1 MRINCFVIIYLAG
14 IFDNVK
20 RNFKPEKGKSYVI
33 CPNHQSYLDILMTYI
48 VFPQYFH
55 FLGKIELR
63 RIPLFNIFF
72 MRMNIG
78 VDRASK
84 TASHKAY
91 RRACVDIDKGISIA
105 IFPEG
110 TIPDCTPQLGKFKNG
125 AFKLAIEKQVPI
137 VPITYKT
144 NWKLLSDVGH
154 KVYGG
159 QPGLSNVV
167 LHKPISTVG
176 MTEDDLDKLK
186 TIYREIVGA
195 AL

>member
-14 IFDNVK
+14 IYNK
-20 RNFKPEKGKSYVI
+20 TRRNFKPHKGQAYII
-33 CPNHQSYLDILMTYI
+33 CPNHQSYIDILMTYI
-48 VFPQYFH
+48 VFPEYFH

-91 RRACVDIDKGISIA
+91 LRACNDIDKGISIA

-110 TIPDCTPQLGKFKNG
+110 TIPDSTPQLGKFKNG

-137 VPITYKT
+137 VPVTFKT
-144 NWKLLSDVGH
+144 NWKLLPDVCH

-159 QPGLSNVV
+159 QPGPSITI
-167 LHKPISTVG
+167 LHKPINTTG
-176 MTEDDLDKLK
+176 LTENDLDKLK
-186 TIYREIVGA
+186 IVYREVISS